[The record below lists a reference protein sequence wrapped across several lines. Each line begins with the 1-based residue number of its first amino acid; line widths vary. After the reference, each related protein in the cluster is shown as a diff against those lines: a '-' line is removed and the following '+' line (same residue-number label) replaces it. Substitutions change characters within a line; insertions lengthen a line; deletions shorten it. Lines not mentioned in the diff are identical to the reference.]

1 MRRALVSI
9 PESNLKELDA
19 LSEIQHVSRSELIR
33 QAVAQYL
40 EKLRPSE
47 KADDAFG
54 LWRDRQVDGLDYEAR
69 LRAEW

>member
-54 LWRDRQVDGLDYEAR
+54 LWRDRKVDGLDYEAR